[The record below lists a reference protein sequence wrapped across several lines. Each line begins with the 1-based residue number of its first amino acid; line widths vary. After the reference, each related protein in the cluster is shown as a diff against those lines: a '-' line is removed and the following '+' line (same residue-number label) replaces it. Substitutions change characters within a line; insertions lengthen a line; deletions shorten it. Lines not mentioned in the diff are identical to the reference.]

1 VAKARNRP
9 APPGSALAQAEEAI
23 ARGDTRRGRAILR
36 QALAGAPTA
45 AGVDRDA
52 AEALLQRTRVDPVA
66 LGVAGAVLLV
76 ILIATWFA
84 LLHRAG

>member
-1 VAKARNRP
+1 VARARNKP
-9 APPGSALAQAEEAI
+9 VPPGSALAQAKEAL
-23 ARGDTRRGRAILR
+23 ARGDTRRSRAILR
-36 QALAGAPTA
+36 QALATDPT
-45 AGVDRDA
+45 VDRAA

-76 ILIATWFA
+76 IVLAAWFA